1 MFVMFGGGRGN
12 THKNKWNDGSLY
24 RYSMFLNGYRVST
37 FYWECVIALRKSFI
51 TFVGV
56 FFSSFGVNV
65 QSYVGLIVI
74 FSFLIAHVY
83 IQPFANPALNTLET
97 MALAVSFLT
106 LYLGLI
112 FYQGWLQTD
121 GQKTILSMI
130 IIFCNVTFIIVASKI
145 MFGEFIKDRI
155 SRMKLNKLKKDLN
168 NRTKIK
174 PLLNAEINEETGS
187 NKQRNRSASIDA
199 NIISNAEKAWSGYML
214 DGDENNGIG
223 NKNQKKSNR
232 NRSSSV

>member
-1 MFVMFGGGRGN
+1 
-12 THKNKWNDGSLY
+12 
-24 RYSMFLNGYRVST
+24 
-37 FYWECVIALRKSFI
+37 
-51 TFVGV
+51 
-56 FFSSFGVNV
+56 
-65 QSYVGLIVI
+65 
-74 FSFLIAHVY
+74 
-83 IQPFANPALNTLET
+83 

-214 DGDENNGIG
+214 DGGESNGIG
-223 NKNQKKSNR
+223 NKNQKSNR

>member
-1 MFVMFGGGRGN
+1 
-12 THKNKWNDGSLY
+12 
-24 RYSMFLNGYRVST
+24 
-37 FYWECVIALRKSFI
+37 
-51 TFVGV
+51 
-56 FFSSFGVNV
+56 
-65 QSYVGLIVI
+65 
-74 FSFLIAHVY
+74 
-83 IQPFANPALNTLET
+83 
-97 MALAVSFLT
+97 
-106 LYLGLI
+106 
-112 FYQGWLQTD
+112 
-121 GQKTILSMI
+121 MI

-199 NIISNAEKAWSGYML
+199 NIISNAEKAWSGYNML
-214 DGDENNGIG
+214 DGGESNGIG
-223 NKNQKKSNR
+223 NKNQKSNR